1 MSTVSIICVSN
12 FILSIG
18 SGTLNL
24 NMIIPGLF
32 MVHSFFLKK
41 SKLQVT
47 NKIYAI
53 MNLSMFHCIHII
65 MFPIKVNWAFL
76 VHKLFIKKCRTLYN
90 LYIIKPNLYDYRQFY
105 LTGYVVSVTR
115 FFR

>member
-1 MSTVSIICVSN
+1 MSTVSIIRVSN

-53 MNLSMFHCIHII
+53 MNLSMFSLYTYNNVPNKGKLGVFSTQII
-65 MFPIKVNWAFL
+65 YQKNV
-76 VHKLFIKKCRTLYN
+76 VHYN
-90 LYIIKPNLYDYRQFY
+90 L
-105 LTGYVVSVTR
+105 
-115 FFR
+115 